1 MRLGVILALDSQEG
15 FLGRVILRTM
25 ERTMTDEPE
34 RKSPHFDIDRAA
46 DLEAAF
52 IEGARIGMSF
62 VNLDP
67 ENRERAMLLI
77 QGRAQ
82 SYSRR

>member
-1 MRLGVILALDSQEG
+1 MNLP
-15 FLGRVILRTM
+15 RVIHA
-25 ERTMTDEPE
+25 EPATPRRDYGTWRAE
-34 RKSPHFDIDRAA
+34 PTSDSTLYIPAA

-52 IEGARIGMSF
+52 IEGAKVGMAF

-67 ENRERAMLLI
+67 ENRERAMVLI